1 MDTRHTPVLCNEV
14 LHYLEPIEGGWI
26 VDCTLNGGGH
36 TRAILAT
43 KPKVRVLGIEWDPTI
58 ARDFLQNNTDIASR
72 VSVVNDSYAHLPQI
86 CAQAGV
92 VAQALLFDLGL
103 SSIHYASSGRGF
115 SFMKEDEPLDMRFNP
130 STVAQTAGDILNEYT
145 QDELAHVIGEYGEEQ
160 FAQQIA
166 AAVVLARRTAP
177 FRTVADL
184 VRAIEGA
191 VPGWYRHRKLH
202 CATKTFQ
209 ALRVAVNDELG
220 NVQKGLEAAID
231 VVAPGGRIL
240 VISFQGAEDK
250 IARELFKA
258 QVKLGRI
265 TWVTRSTIRPA
276 WSEIEKNPRARSA
289 KLKIIQRCP

>member
-14 LHYLEPIEGGWI
+14 LQYLEPIQDGWI

-36 TRAILAT
+36 TRAILAA
-43 KPKVRVLGIEWDPTI
+43 KPQVSVLGIEWDPTI
-58 ARDFLQNNTDIASR
+58 AREFTQANADIIDR
-72 VSVVNDSYAHLPQI
+72 VKVVNDSYANLQHI
-86 CAQAGV
+86 CQKRGIV
-92 VAQALLFDLGL
+92 PGALLFDLGL

-130 STVAQTAGDILNEYT
+130 STVALTAGQLLNEYT
-145 QDELAHVIGEYGEEQ
+145 QDELAQVLTEYGEEQ

-184 VRAIEGA
+184 VRVIEGA
-191 VPGWYRHRKLH
+191 VPAWYRHRKLH

-209 ALRVAVNDELG
+209 ALRVVVNDELG
-220 NVQKGLEAAID
+220 NVQRGLEAAIN

-250 IARELFKA
+250 IARELFKLEA
-258 QVKLGRI
+258 KQGRI
-265 TWVTRSTIRPA
+265 VWVTRSTIRPA

-289 KLKIIQRCP
+289 KLKIIERCR